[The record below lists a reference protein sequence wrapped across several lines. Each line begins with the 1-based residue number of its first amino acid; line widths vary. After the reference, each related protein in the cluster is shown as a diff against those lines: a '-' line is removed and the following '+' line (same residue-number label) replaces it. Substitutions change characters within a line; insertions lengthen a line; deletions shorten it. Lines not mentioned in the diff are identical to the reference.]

1 MSFKDFD
8 VKISYKS
15 LGEITISSI
24 INPLLSQTKIY
35 KRSVG
40 FFSSSAFD
48 FLNDGIINL
57 ARSGGKIFLITSPK
71 LSEEDIKAIN
81 IGYSFKELVK
91 CKFMNE
97 FEKAIEELSDSNL
110 QLVSELIAN
119 DILNIKIVSKKNSCG
134 MYHDKLA
141 ILYDS
146 KSNRLVFTGS
156 NNESGTAYGINYEKV
171 RVFKSWIDSERVDDE
186 EIEFD
191 EIWNDNN
198 KYLDTYS
205 FNDAIKESIIKLV
218 RNKESNKTSGKSEP
232 YKLHD
237 YQELAINKWNENGKK
252 GFFVMATGTGKT
264 VTALYALKGTL
275 ENEEVF
281 TVIAVP
287 YKHLVAQWSED
298 VEKIIPN
305 AHIIKVYGEIHQ
317 WENKIKDAIFSNK
330 FGNKK
335 NIIII
340 STISSFY
347 SDRFD
352 AINHLIK
359 GKRLLLVDEAHNFL
373 KKIYANKFYIDYEYK
388 IGLSATPVFG
398 KDENKTHDLV
408 KFFGGIVFELPIER
422 AIGKHLVNYYYHP
435 IYVDSTENDEKLFLH
450 YNKLMSQCFD
460 KDGKLID
467 EQKFTTAYRGRLRS
481 ISVAENKMTKLNSLI
496 DEIGDQDHFIIYC
509 SDGKIYDE
517 SEENIRHLE
526 KVVLMLNE
534 KGFKPSQFTA
544 SETMDDRVRLIDN
557 FNEGRIS
564 TLAAIRCLDEGINIP
579 SIKTAIIVSS
589 NDNYREF
596 VQRRGRI
603 LRKHKIKTTADIYD
617 FIVLPS
623 IDCVGIAE
631 IELRRFYEY
640 AKLSIC
646 KEELLIKLQS
656 LLDKYNLTFDD
667 ILFNNEF
674 IDGGDLDD

>member
-1 MSFKDFD
+1 MSFKDLEI
-8 VKISYKS
+8 KISYKS

-24 INPLLSQTKIY
+24 INPLLGQTKTY

-48 FLNDGIINL
+48 FLNEGILNL
-57 ARSGGKIFLITSPK
+57 AQAGGKIFLITSPK
-71 LSEEDIKAIN
+71 LSEEDVKAIN
-81 IGYSFKELVK
+81 IGYNFKELVK
-91 CKFMNE
+91 NKFIGE
-97 FEKAIEELSDSNL
+97 FESALEELSDSNL

-119 DILNIKIVSKKNSCG
+119 DILNIRIVSKKNSRG

-141 ILYDS
+141 ILYDF
-146 KSNRLVFTGS
+146 KGNRLAFTGS
-156 NNESGTAYGINYEKV
+156 NNESGAAYGDNYEKV

-191 EIWNDNN
+191 EIWKGEN
-198 KYLDTYS
+198 KFLDTHS
-205 FNDAIKESIIKLV
+205 FNDALKKSIIEIMNNKKASKLTV
-218 RNKESNKTSGKSEP
+218 KNEP

-237 YQELAINKWNENGKK
+237 YQELAIQKWTENNNN

-264 VTALYALKGTL
+264 VTALYALKGAL
-275 ENEEVF
+275 EKEELF
-281 TVIAVP
+281 TVITVP
-287 YKHLVAQWSED
+287 YKHLVAQWTED

-305 AHIIKVYGEIHQ
+305 VKIIKVYGEMPH
-317 WENKIKDAIFSNK
+317 WENKIKDAIYSNRY
-330 FGNKK
+330 GEKK
-335 NIIII
+335 NIVII

-352 AINHLIK
+352 SINHLIK

-373 KKIYANKFYIDYEYK
+373 KKIYANKYYINYDYK

-398 KDENKTHDLV
+398 KDEKKTYDLV
-408 KFFGGIVFELPIER
+408 NFFGGIVFELPIEK

-435 IYVDSTENDEKLFLH
+435 IYVYSTENDEKQFLH

-467 EQKFTTAYRGRLRS
+467 EEKFTKAYRGRLRS
-481 ISVAENKMTKLNSLI
+481 ISVAENKMYKLNNLI
-496 DEIGDQDHFIIYC
+496 DEIGDRDHFIIYC

-517 SEENIRHLE
+517 NEDNIRHLE
-526 KVVLMLNE
+526 KVVLMLND
-534 KGFKPSQFTA
+534 KGLKPSQFTA
-544 SETMDDRVRLIDN
+544 SETMDDRMRLIDN

-564 TLAAIRCLDEGINIP
+564 TLAAIRCLDEGVNIP

-623 IDCVGIAE
+623 PDCVGIAE

-640 AKLSIC
+640 AKLSID
-646 KEELLIKLQS
+646 KEKLLTKLDSLLIE
-656 LLDKYNLTFDD
+656 YGLTYED
-667 ILFNNEF
+667 ISFNNEF